1 MKKGT
6 NDSKTFILKK
16 SNNKGK
22 RFEIIMKDHSH
33 HFASDVGKTFIDH
46 KDKKKKSAWIQR
58 HKKDKNYNSKHSGI
72 FHSKELLWSEPT
84 LDKAIKRYE
93 DKYDVNIIKKF

>member
-46 KDKKKKSAWIQR
+46 KDKKKKYDL
-58 HKKDKNYNSKHSGI
+58 KNKDKIKAYQK
-72 FHSKELLWSEPT
+72 
-84 LDKAIKRYE
+84 DK
-93 DKYDVNIIKKF
+93 KKKISMDTAS